1 VPINQVTKRQVRT
14 ISRKD
19 SGPAD
24 FDVECITEALGQY
37 LAGFANGEG
46 SFNLSFR
53 PRGDYRQP
61 WKISL
66 CFNVSQRDP
75 AVLLV
80 LREQLRCG
88 TMRQRADGCWYYEV
102 NSLDD
107 LNRHVLPFFRRFG
120 FLAPTKQRDFAKFCE
135 LTALMLQ
142 GRHLTLEG
150 VRKILDIRRDMNDGG
165 KRRYSEEEI
174 LARYTG
180 ESSETVRRRPTKS
193 AMRQSELRGDVQS
206 G

>member
-1 VPINQVTKRQVRT
+1 MPINQVIKRQVRT

-24 FDVECITEALGQY
+24 FDVEGVAEALGQY

-88 TMRQRADGCWYYEV
+88 TMRQRADGCWYFEV
-102 NSLDD
+102 NNLDE

-135 LTALMLQ
+135 LTALILQ
-142 GRHLTLEG
+142 RRHLTPEG
-150 VRKILDIRRDMNDGG
+150 VREILEIRRDMNDGG
-165 KRRYSEEEI
+165 KRRYTEEEI
-174 LARYTG
+174 LARCNIG
-180 ESSETVRRRPTKS
+180 ESSETARQTPAQAP
-193 AMRQSELRGDVQS
+193 AMR
-206 G
+206 

>member
-1 VPINQVTKRQVRT
+1 VRT

-61 WKISL
+61 WRISL

-88 TMRQRADGCWYYEV
+88 TMRQRADGCWYFEV
-102 NSLDD
+102 NSLED
-107 LNRHVLPFFRRFG
+107 LNRFVLPFFRRFG

-135 LTALMLQ
+135 LTTLMLQ
-142 GRHLTLEG
+142 RRHLTLDG
-150 VRKILDIRRDMNDGG
+150 VREILDIRRDMNDGG

-180 ESSETVRRRPTKS
+180 ESSETVRRRPKKS

>member
-1 VPINQVTKRQVRT
+1 MPIDQVIKRQVRT

-24 FDVECITEALGQY
+24 FDVGAITEALGHY

-53 PRGDYRQP
+53 PRGDYRRP

-102 NSLDD
+102 NNLQD
-107 LNRHVLPFFRRFG
+107 LNRNVLPFFRRFG

-135 LTALMLQ
+135 LTALMLE

-150 VRKILDIRRDMNDGG
+150 VRQILDIRRDMNDGG
-165 KRRYSEEEI
+165 KRRYSEAES
-174 LARYTG
+174 LAKYAG
-180 ESSETVRRRPTKS
+180 ESLETKRQTLTS
-193 AMRQSELRGDVQS
+193 AMR
-206 G
+206 

>member
-1 VPINQVTKRQVRT
+1 MPINQVTKRQVRT

-24 FDVECITEALGQY
+24 FDVECVTETLGQY

-53 PRGDYRQP
+53 SRGDYRQP

-75 AVLLV
+75 AVLVV

-107 LNRHVLPFFRRFG
+107 LNRFVLPFFRRFG

-135 LTALMLQ
+135 LTTLMLQ
-142 GRHLTLEG
+142 GRHLTLDG
-150 VRKILDIRRDMNDGG
+150 VREILDIRRDMNDGG

-180 ESSETVRRRPTKS
+180 ESSETVRRRPRKS

>member
-1 VPINQVTKRQVRT
+1 VRT

-75 AVLLV
+75 AVLMV
-80 LREQLRCG
+80 LREQLCCG

-107 LNRHVLPFFRRFG
+107 LNRYVLPFFRRFG

-135 LTALMLQ
+135 LTALMLRGQ
-142 GRHLTLEG
+142 HLTLEG

-180 ESSETVRRRPTKS
+180 ESSETVRQRPTKS
-193 AMRQSELRGDVQS
+193 AMRQSELRGDAQS

>member
-1 VPINQVTKRQVRT
+1 MRT

-24 FDVECITEALGQY
+24 FDVGAITEALGFY

-53 PRGDYRQP
+53 PRGDYRRP

-102 NSLDD
+102 NNLQD
-107 LNRHVLPFFRRFG
+107 LNRNVLPFFRRFG

-135 LTALMLQ
+135 LTALMLE

-150 VRKILDIRRDMNDGG
+150 VRQILDIRRDMNDGG
-165 KRRYSEEEI
+165 KRRYSEAEI
-174 LARYTG
+174 LAKYAG
-180 ESSETVRRRPTKS
+180 ESSETKRQTLTS
-193 AMRQSELRGDVQS
+193 AMR
-206 G
+206 

>member
-1 VPINQVTKRQVRT
+1 MTKRQVRT

-24 FDVECITEALGQY
+24 FDVDAIAETLGQY

-102 NSLDD
+102 NTLDD
-107 LNRHVLPFFRRFG
+107 LNRYVLPFFRRFG

-142 GRHLTLEG
+142 GQHLTLSG
-150 VRKILDIRRDMNDGG
+150 VRTILDIRRDMNDGG

-180 ESSETVRRRPTKS
+180 ESSETVRQRPMNS
-193 AMRQSELRGDVQS
+193 AMRQSELHGDVQS

>member
-1 VPINQVTKRQVRT
+1 MPINQVIKRQVRT

-19 SGPAD
+19 SGPAV
-24 FDVECITEALGQY
+24 FDVERVAETLGQY

-53 PRGDYRQP
+53 SRGDYRQP

-75 AVLLV
+75 AVLV

-107 LNRHVLPFFRRFG
+107 ISRYVLPFFRRFG

-135 LTALMLQ
+135 LTTLMLQ
-142 GRHLTLEG
+142 GRHLTLVG
-150 VRKILDIRRDMNDGG
+150 VKEILDIRRDMNDGG

-180 ESSETVRRRPTKS
+180 ESSETVRRRPRKS

>member
-1 VPINQVTKRQVRT
+1 MRQVRA

-19 SGPAD
+19 SEPAD
-24 FDVECITEALGQY
+24 FDVEAITDAVGHY

-75 AVLLV
+75 AVLLL

-88 TMRQRADGCWYYEV
+88 TMRQRTDGVWYYEV
-102 NSLDD
+102 NNLADIE
-107 LNRHVLPFFRRFG
+107 RHVIPFFRRFG

-142 GRHLTLEG
+142 DRHLTLEG

-165 KRRYSEEEI
+165 KRRYTEEEI
-174 LARYTG
+174 LARCNIG
-180 ESSETVRRRPTKS
+180 ESSETARQTPAQAP
-193 AMRQSELRGDVQS
+193 AMR
-206 G
+206 

>member
-1 VPINQVTKRQVRT
+1 MRT

-24 FDVECITEALGQY
+24 FDVEGIAEALGQY

-53 PRGDYRQP
+53 PRGDYRHP

-102 NSLDD
+102 NNLQD
-107 LNRHVLPFFRRFG
+107 LNRNVLPFFRRFG

-135 LTALMLQ
+135 LTALMLE

-150 VRKILDIRRDMNDGG
+150 VQQILDIRRDMNDGG
-165 KRRYSEEEI
+165 KRRYSEAEI
-174 LARYTG
+174 LAKYTG
-180 ESSETVRRRPTKS
+180 ESSETRRQTLLS
-193 AMRQSELRGDVQS
+193 AMR
-206 G
+206 

>member
-1 VPINQVTKRQVRT
+1 MPIDQVIKRQVRT

-24 FDVECITEALGQY
+24 FDVEGIAEALGQY

-102 NSLDD
+102 NNLQD
-107 LNRHVLPFFRRFG
+107 LNRNVLPFFRRFG

-135 LTALMLQ
+135 LTALMLE

-150 VRKILDIRRDMNDGG
+150 VRQILDIRRDMNDGG
-165 KRRYSEEEI
+165 KRRYSEAEI
-174 LARYTG
+174 LAKYTG
-180 ESSETVRRRPTKS
+180 ESSETARQTLTS
-193 AMRQSELRGDVQS
+193 AMR
-206 G
+206 

>member
-1 VPINQVTKRQVRT
+1 MRQVRP

-19 SGPAD
+19 SESVGL
-24 FDVECITEALGQY
+24 DVDAIPVALGHY

-46 SFNLSFR
+46 SFNISFR

-75 AVLLV
+75 AVLSILQ
-80 LREQLRCG
+80 RELRCG
-88 TMRQRADGCWYYEV
+88 TMRQRADGVWYFEV
-102 NSLDD
+102 NNLAD
-107 LNRHVLPFFRRFG
+107 LAQKVLPFFRRFG
-120 FLAPTKQRDFAKFCE
+120 FLAPTKQRDFTKFCE
-135 LTALMLQ
+135 AAGVFAE

-150 VRKILDIRRDMNDGG
+150 VKEILDIRRDMNGGG
-165 KRRYSEEEI
+165 KRRYSEEQI
-174 LARYTG
+174 LAKYRLG
-180 ESSETVRRRPTKS
+180 ESSETVRRTPALL
-193 AMRQSELRGDVQS
+193 AMRQSELHGDMQS

>member
-1 VPINQVTKRQVRT
+1 MRT

-19 SGPAD
+19 SGPAV
-24 FDVECITEALGQY
+24 FDVERVAETLGQY

-53 PRGDYRQP
+53 SRGDYRQP

-107 LNRHVLPFFRRFG
+107 ISRYVLPFFRRFG

-135 LTALMLQ
+135 LTTLMLQ
-142 GRHLTLEG
+142 GRHLTLVG
-150 VRKILDIRRDMNDGG
+150 VK
-165 KRRYSEEEI
+165 
-174 LARYTG
+174 
-180 ESSETVRRRPTKS
+180 
-193 AMRQSELRGDVQS
+193 GDP
-206 G
+206 GHP

>member
-1 VPINQVTKRQVRT
+1 MPINQVTKRQVRT

-24 FDVECITEALGQY
+24 FNVEGVAEALGQY

-88 TMRQRADGCWYYEV
+88 PCDSV
-102 NSLDD
+102 
-107 LNRHVLPFFRRFG
+107 
-120 FLAPTKQRDFAKFCE
+120 PTVAGTTR
-135 LTALMLQ
+135 
-142 GRHLTLEG
+142 
-150 VRKILDIRRDMNDGG
+150 
-165 KRRYSEEEI
+165 
-174 LARYTG
+174 
-180 ESSETVRRRPTKS
+180 
-193 AMRQSELRGDVQS
+193 
-206 G
+206 

>member
-1 VPINQVTKRQVRT
+1 MPINQVIKRQVRT

-19 SGPAD
+19 SGPAV
-24 FDVECITEALGQY
+24 FDVERVTETLGQY

-53 PRGDYRQP
+53 SRGDYRQP

-107 LNRHVLPFFRRFG
+107 ISRYVLPFFRRFG

-135 LTALMLQ
+135 LTTLMLQ
-142 GRHLTLEG
+142 GRHLTLVG
-150 VRKILDIRRDMNDGG
+150 VKEILDIRRDMNDGG

-193 AMRQSELRGDVQS
+193 AMRQSDLRGDVQS